1 MGEVDMQTPFPEWLT
16 EFTNLTQWP
25 GIDPPYIP
33 LDYINLT
40 EVPELDRYYP
50 GQCPKISREQCSF
63 DCYNCID
70 VDDVTSCFK
79 LSQTFDDG
87 PAPATEALLK
97 KLRQR
102 TTFLFW
108 G

>member
-40 EVPELDRYYP
+40 EVPGLDRYILASV
-50 GQCPKISREQCSF
+50 PK
-63 DCYNCID
+63 
-70 VDDVTSCFK
+70 
-79 LSQTFDDG
+79 
-87 PAPATEALLK
+87 
-97 KLRQR
+97 
-102 TTFLFW
+102 FLESSAHLTAITASMLMM
-108 G
+108 